1 MNAATAVHTKEEAAR
16 PGVLL
21 LEIPLDKISESKRNP
36 RTQFDEKKL
45 AELADDIKQHGVLEP
60 VLVRPLTNGKAGT
73 YELVFGAR
81 RYRASKLAKRET
93 IPATVR
99 ELTDAECLEL
109 QLVENVQ
116 RADTHELDE
125 GQGYADLLSL
135 QPSNTVET
143 IAAKVAK
150 SPAYVSGLCFPEHN
164 PFYVVLRFMWSP
176 ELGAPKVGLS
186 VLQGPHKFGLL
197 DRPQE
202 VH

>member
-1 MNAATAVHTKEEAAR
+1 MNATTAVSTTQEAVRA
-16 PGVLL
+16 GASL

-36 RTQFDEKKL
+36 RTQFDERKL
-45 AELADDIKQHGVLEP
+45 AELADNIKQYGVLEP

-99 ELTDAECLEL
+99 HLTDAECLEL

-125 GQGYADLLSL
+125 AQGYAELLSL
-135 QPSNTVET
+135 QPNNTVET
-143 IAAKVAK
+143 IAVRGAK
-150 SPAYVSGLCFPEHN
+150 SPACVNGRL
-164 PFYVVLRFMWSP
+164 
-176 ELGAPKVGLS
+176 ELLNLIDTAKQAFLAGKLNYSHA
-186 VLQGPHKFGLL
+186 F
-197 DRPQE
+197 
-202 VH
+202 